1 MNLRERFFSEPLVWF
16 LLFGAAIFVVDQ
28 SARKDAE
35 LEIIIDQSLLDRIS
49 VTWQASYGRPPTEQE
64 MTSLIDDHIVEEMLF
79 REALALG
86 LDQQDQI
93 IRRRLTQKMR
103 FLSEDALAAETP
115 EDTRLRE
122 WFAARKDEYVVPARI
137 SFRHVYV
144 NPDKPESA
152 LEERLAAIVSA
163 LESNA
168 DAGALGDLFLLPLSY
183 QDAPLTRISADL
195 GSTFAE
201 ALSALPIGAW
211 SGPVE
216 SAHGL
221 HFVRIEQ
228 RRESAIPPFEQ
239 LRQKIERDFSDAQRA
254 QADREFIDRLRAKY
268 SILDDS
274 RHDD

>member
-86 LDQQDQI
+86 LDQEDQI

-103 FLSEDALAAETP
+103 FLSEDALATQVP
-115 EDTRLRE
+115 EDARLRE
-122 WFAARKDEYVVPARI
+122 WFAARKDDYVAPARV

-144 NPDKPESA
+144 NPGERDAA

-168 DAGALGDLFLLPLSY
+168 DAGALGDLFLLPLRY
-183 QDAPLTRISADL
+183 QNAPLTRISADL